1 MGIADLSVKRPVMMT
16 VIVLVFTFF
25 GWIALRSLSMNLM
38 PDVKIP
44 YVTVQTI
51 YPGAGPKEIEM
62 LVTKKIEDAVSTIEG
77 IDNIDSYSLDGV
89 SIMIVQF
96 ELGKDVD
103 VANQEVK
110 DKIDQIINNLPTD
123 AKKPIV
129 TKVDLRATPV
139 ADIVLSG
146 DANPRDLY
154 DFADKVVKDRLSQIK
169 GVANVTISGG
179 QEREIQIKLN
189 PIDVYNNMIS
199 LPALMGTV
207 SAQNIDIPGGS
218 FEIGSREYSV
228 RLKGQYD
235 SISTILNT
243 DIQTPF
249 GLHKLSDFA
258 QVADTGK
265 KISVKSSFYD
275 VKNKIRYGN
284 AVRLGLIK
292 SPDGNVVDVV
302 NKTKEILP
310 EILAKLPPGMEL
322 KVVRESA
329 SFVES
334 SVNDTLSNIYLGI
347 IITAIVLFF
356 FLHDIKSTLI
366 AAIMMPTSVISS
378 FLLLQLWGLDLNI
391 MTLLGISVTIG
402 VLVANS
408 IVILENIFRYK
419 DLGYSTYDATIKG
432 TNEVVVAVLA
442 STLTN
447 LVVFIPLANL
457 SSIVGQFLKALA
469 LSATFTTIFSL
480 IYSFILTPML
490 ASKFISDKKKEKGAF
505 KKFMEDK
512 IDNYFIKFYEKAL
525 TIVLKNKKMALATF
539 AASIILFIIVIMGF
553 GSKLGF
559 EFQPTFD
566 QGIAIATI
574 ELPTGTNLETT
585 SKKIKEI
592 EDIIKKH
599 PEVVNIVTDL
609 GKSSQ
614 VDLGSNL
621 AVMTIYTV
629 DRKERNKSIDQ
640 LTSEFTKEL
649 AVVPNVKIN
658 VLAGQTNQAGSP
670 IEFYIL
676 GQNEY
681 EIQKIADKIYSD
693 FKTIPGL
700 INFEQST
707 RIGKPEL
714 TIYPDRTK
722 LAQVG
727 LNVNELAFSLRSAIE
742 GMATSKYK
750 YNNEEYDLTIKMTAE
765 SVDSPEK
772 ISSLPIV
779 TKAGVFKLSDLAEIK
794 FTPGPTKILHRD
806 KFKTVKFT
814 GAPAPGVPLGNIT
827 SEIEKRIAQIKMPT
841 GYSFAWGG
849 SSKIFKQMMMDLMFA
864 FFVGIFLTYL
874 LLAAMLESFIQPLYI
889 LITVPLGLIGVIL
902 SAYFTHTALGI
913 TALMGIIL
921 LTGIVVNNAILV
933 LDLANQLIREE
944 GKHIKESLIYASVV
958 KLKPIIMSNAAL
970 ALAMLPLALGIGDA
984 GVELRQPLGI
994 VTIGGIVASTILT
1007 IFVVPALYYIFAR
1020 EKKHN
1025 NPQTSQTI
1033 A

>member
-1 MGIADLSVKRPVMMT
+1 
-16 VIVLVFTFF
+16 
-25 GWIALRSLSMNLM
+25 
-38 PDVKIP
+38 
-44 YVTVQTI
+44 
-51 YPGAGPKEIEM
+51 
-62 LVTKKIEDAVSTIEG
+62 
-77 IDNIDSYSLDGV
+77 
-89 SIMIVQF
+89 
-96 ELGKDVD
+96 
-103 VANQEVK
+103 
-110 DKIDQIINNLPTD
+110 
-123 AKKPIV
+123 
-129 TKVDLRATPV
+129 
-139 ADIVLSG
+139 
-146 DANPRDLY
+146 
-154 DFADKVVKDRLSQIK
+154 
-169 GVANVTISGG
+169 
-179 QEREIQIKLN
+179 
-189 PIDVYNNMIS
+189 
-199 LPALMGTV
+199 
-207 SAQNIDIPGGS
+207 
-218 FEIGSREYSV
+218 
-228 RLKGQYD
+228 
-235 SISTILNT
+235 
-243 DIQTPF
+243 
-249 GLHKLSDFA
+249 
-258 QVADTGK
+258 
-265 KISVKSSFYD
+265 
-275 VKNKIRYGN
+275 
-284 AVRLGLIK
+284 
-292 SPDGNVVDVV
+292 
-302 NKTKEILP
+302 
-310 EILAKLPPGMEL
+310 
-322 KVVRESA
+322 
-329 SFVES
+329 
-334 SVNDTLSNIYLGI
+334 
-347 IITAIVLFF
+347 
-356 FLHDIKSTLI
+356 
-366 AAIMMPTSVISS
+366 
-378 FLLLQLWGLDLNI
+378 
-391 MTLLGISVTIG
+391 
-402 VLVANS
+402 
-408 IVILENIFRYK
+408 
-419 DLGYSTYDATIKG
+419 
-432 TNEVVVAVLA
+432 
-442 STLTN
+442 
-447 LVVFIPLANL
+447 
-457 SSIVGQFLKALA
+457 
-469 LSATFTTIFSL
+469 
-480 IYSFILTPML
+480 
-490 ASKFISDKKKEKGAF
+490 
-505 KKFMEDK
+505 
-512 IDNYFIKFYEKAL
+512 
-525 TIVLKNKKMALATF
+525 MALATF
-539 AASIILFIIVIMGF
+539 AASIILFIIVLMGF

-566 QGIAIATI
+566 QGIATATI

-585 SKKIKEI
+585 SEKIKEI

-681 EIQKIADKIYSD
+681 EIQKIADKIYND

-750 YNNEEYDLTIKMTAE
+750 YNNEEYDLTIKMTTE

-814 GAPAPGVPLGNIT
+814 GAPAPGIPLGNIT
-827 SEIEKRIAQIKMPT
+827 SEVEKRIAQIKMPI

-902 SAYFTHTALGI
+902 SAYFTNTALGI

-933 LDLANQLIREE
+933 LDLVNQLIREE
-944 GKHIKESLIYASVV
+944 GKHIKEALIYASVV
-958 KLKPIIMSNAAL
+958 KLKPIIMANAAL

-984 GVELRQPLGI
+984 GVEMRQPLGI